1 MFIEGLNSFTNLFEA
16 VSDPRSTES
25 HLDISEFI
33 PGRYS
38 PAEFTFND
46 WSRVWNLA
54 PFRLF
59 SRCYPQ
65 LEECDPQYIWEL
77 FHTAMHTDSGHNAGC
92 FHPEDL
98 MGIDCETAFN
108 CPAIVTRE
116 LSRRALG
123 FIVLDDVIAREEQDS
138 IALVRNDMFKDVFRG
153 AMHQYGL
160 LRNFYEFET
169 LLTSMEVGAREF
181 LPNTELS

>member
-1 MFIEGLNSFTNLFEA
+1 
-16 VSDPRSTES
+16 
-25 HLDISEFI
+25 
-33 PGRYS
+33 
-38 PAEFTFND
+38 
-46 WSRVWNLA
+46 
-54 PFRLF
+54 
-59 SRCYPQ
+59 
-65 LEECDPQYIWEL
+65 
-77 FHTAMHTDSGHNAGC
+77 MHTDSGHNAGC